1 MYKRDFD
8 RLQKDFKSYLFW
20 GDEPYFVEKYATTI
34 ADRLCPKEQRLS
46 LYFEEYDFRLAKEY
60 LGQSSLFGDTNLL
73 LLRHD
78 KALPKKELGA
88 LLELCQKNPNSY
100 LVYMLPNNE
109 GKKIASLF
117 NPKKDAVEVR
127 FFKATLPEAKAELM
141 EYAKKMELSIDSF
154 AIEHLLALLEGD
166 LLLAKKE
173 LEKLST
179 LQESIG
185 PKEIDRL
192 VFPLN
197 PLNLER
203 LYIAIIQKEPLSEL
217 FQKILEE
224 EQNEMKILLGFQN
237 FLRQL
242 FLFSSYIRLHG
253 QIDSKE
259 ILGYKLPPKIE
270 AQRVQLAIKI
280 KAYPQIFLE
289 LQECEYQ
296 LKTAQSIDKETLLF
310 SCLIKIQ
317 GYL

>member
-1 MYKRDFD
+1 MYKKEFD

-20 GDEPYFVEKYATTI
+20 GDEPYFVEKYASNL
-34 ADRLCPKEQRLS
+34 ADRLCPKEQRLT
-46 LYFEEYDFRLAKEY
+46 LYYEEYDFSLAKEY

-73 LLRHD
+73 LLRHE
-78 KALPKKELGA
+78 KALPKKELGF
-88 LLELCQKNPNSY
+88 LIELCQKNPNSY
-100 LVYMLPNNE
+100 LIYMLPNSE

-117 NPKKDAVEVR
+117 NPKKEAVEVR
-127 FFKATLPEAKAELM
+127 FFKTSLSEAKAELM
-141 EYAKKMELSIDSF
+141 QYAKSLELSIDPF

-192 VFPLN
+192 VYPLN

-253 QIDSKE
+253 QVDSKE

-270 AQRVQLAIKI
+270 AERTRLAIKI

-296 LKTAQSIDKETLLF
+296 LKTSQSIDKEALLF
-310 SCLIKIQ
+310 SSLIKIQ
-317 GYL
+317 GYF

>member
-20 GDEPYFVEKYATTI
+20 GDEPYFIEKYATTI

-46 LYFEEYDFRLAKEY
+46 LYFEEYDFSVAREY

-88 LLELCQKNPNSY
+88 LIELCQKNPNSY
-100 LVYMLPNNE
+100 LVYMLPNSE

-117 NPKKDAVEVR
+117 NAKKDAVEVR

-141 EYAKKMELSIDSF
+141 EYAKNLELSIDSF

-179 LQESIG
+179 LQEPISS
-185 PKEIDRL
+185 KEIDRL
-192 VFPLN
+192 VYPLN

-217 FQKILEE
+217 FEKILQE

-253 QIDSKE
+253 QVDSKE

-270 AQRVQLAIKI
+270 AERTRLAIKI

-296 LKTAQSIDKETLLF
+296 LKTAQSIDKEALLF
-310 SCLIKIQ
+310 SALIKIQ
-317 GYL
+317 EYF